1 MVMVM
6 DGEAEMDIA
15 TGQIAAEVHTRRTGG
30 DLVVAG
36 LRRWGVDTL
45 FGVPGVQ
52 LDQLFDGLARG
63 GEGIRLIHTRHEQGA
78 AYMALGYASVTGR
91 PGVCAV
97 VPGPGV
103 LNAGAA
109 LATAYAC
116 NARVLCLTSTIN
128 SALID
133 RRFGALHEIN
143 DQSGLLRNLTKWTAR
158 ASHAGEIPGLI
169 DEAFRQLM
177 TGRPQP
183 VALEIPP
190 DILAQLTVATYPEAK
205 PAVAHPPLDEA
216 LVHQAAEILADAKRP
231 MIVVGGGAQ
240 GAGDAVRRL
249 AERLQAPIVSRNMG
263 RGVIDDDDAFALP
276 AAAALDQWADVDV
289 VVGIGTRLTQLR
301 EWGMDAKLKVI
312 RIDLDQAEMTRIA
325 PPAVALLA
333 DAAQGADALTDA
345 IGPARVPVSSRL
357 EEIAGWREAFRAGVA
372 RDMAPQ
378 MAYVDAIRAAM
389 ADDDVLVDEMTQVA
403 YVARYGLPVRRPRTY
418 VTSSYQGTLG
428 YGFATALGAQVG
440 AGSRRVV
447 SISGDGGFMYT
458 MPELATA
465 MLHGIPLIA
474 VVFSDGAFGNVRRIQ
489 QGSYG
494 GRLIASQ
501 LHNPDFVA
509 MAETFGATGIRAE
522 GPEALREAIE
532 RARGIDGPVLI
543 EVPQDT
549 DAMPSPWKHIHG
561 RKVR

>member
-1 MVMVM
+1 MT
-6 DGEAEMDIA
+6 AIA
-15 TGQIAAEVHTRRTGG
+15 SHNTGG

-36 LRRWGVDTL
+36 MRRWNVDTM

-52 LDQLFDGLARG
+52 LDQLFDALARG
-63 GEGIRLIHTRHEQGA
+63 GDGIRLIHTRHEQGA
-78 AYMALGYASVTGR
+78 AYMAFGYAMTTGR

-109 LATAYAC
+109 IATAYAC

-143 DQSGLLRNLTKWTAR
+143 DQSGILRNLTKWTAR
-158 ASHAGEIPGLI
+158 ASHASEIPALL
-169 DEAFRQLM
+169 DEAFRQLLS
-177 TGRPQP
+177 GRPQP

-190 DILAQLTVATYPEAK
+190 DILAQLTVATYPEALPAISTPVIDAALIEK
-205 PAVAHPPLDEA
+205 AAAIAVA
-216 LVHQAAEILADAKRP
+216 AERP

-240 GAGDAVRRL
+240 GAGPAIRRL
-249 AERLQAPIVSRNMG
+249 AEQLQAPIVSRNMG
-263 RGVIDDDDAFALP
+263 RGVVDDDDAYALP
-276 AAAALDQWADVDV
+276 AAAALDHWADVDV
-289 VVGIGTRLTQLR
+289 VIGIGTRLQQLR
-301 EWGMDAKLKVI
+301 EWGHDAQLKVI
-312 RIDLDQAEMTRIA
+312 RIDLDHAEMNRIA
-325 PPAVALLA
+325 LPAVGILA
-333 DAAQGADALTDA
+333 DAAEGADALAEA
-345 IGPARVPVSSRL
+345 IAAAKSPRASRTA
-357 EEIAGWREAFRAGVA
+357 EIATIRSAFREGVR

-378 MAYVDAIRAAM
+378 MAYVDAIRSAM
-389 ADDDVLVDEMTQVA
+389 NDDDVLVDEMTQVA
-403 YVARYGLPVRRPRTY
+403 YVARYGLPVRAARTF

-440 AGSRRVV
+440 ASPRRVI
-447 SISGDGGFMYT
+447 SINGDGGFMYT

-465 MLHGIPLIA
+465 VLHKIPLTAI
-474 VVFSDGAFGNVRRIQ
+474 VFSDGCFGNVRRIQ

-494 GRLIASQ
+494 GRLIASE
-501 LHNPDFVA
+501 LHNPDFA
-509 MAETFGATGIRAE
+509 KLAENFGAVGIRAE
-522 GPEALREAIE
+522 GPEALKAAIE
-532 RARGIDGPVLI
+532 KARDIEGPVLI

-549 DAMPSPWKHIHG
+549 DSMPSPWKHIHG